1 MVFAL
6 DFLAILNKLN
16 HSVEDLKVPYDTF
29 YLPELTEA
37 IDVRVDYVKWLSDS
51 GSSHSRKLFFCN
63 YPFLFDAQAK
73 TSLLQADQSL
83 QVKEFTFFSSLG
95 NIFLN
100 KI

>member
-1 MVFAL
+1 MVVAL

-29 YLPELTEA
+29 YLPELTEV
-37 IDVRVDYVKWLSDS
+37 IDVKIDYVKWLSDS
-51 GSSHSRKLFFCN
+51 GSSSRKLFFCN

-83 QVKEFTFFSSLG
+83 QVHL
-95 NIFLN
+95 LN
-100 KI
+100 